1 MRAAAALVGS
11 WIENKRQNGSK
22 FCGPGLL
29 RWASQPVLNFE
40 LADHAGGSVTRRV
53 LGMKT
58 RDNMCLNMWSG
69 ADLLVRWASQTC
81 LES

>member
-1 MRAAAALVGS
+1 MRAAAALAGS
-11 WIENKRQNGSK
+11 WIKNKRQNGSK

-58 RDNMCLNMWSG
+58 RDNMCLNYV
-69 ADLLVRWASQTC
+69 VRGGSSRS
-81 LES
+81 LGESNLS